1 MQPSADKVTHELRVG
16 QAVYQCVGSGE
27 VRGWLALLAKIPRNL
42 TECVTVEN
50 VKTGRAFTPGTLAEC
65 VALGIVR
72 A

>member
-1 MQPSADKVTHELRVG
+1 MQPSADKVTHELHVG

-42 TECVTVEN
+42 TERVVVVN
-50 VKTGRAFTPGTLAEC
+50 VSTSRQFSPGTLADC
-65 VALGIVR
+65 VVLKIVP